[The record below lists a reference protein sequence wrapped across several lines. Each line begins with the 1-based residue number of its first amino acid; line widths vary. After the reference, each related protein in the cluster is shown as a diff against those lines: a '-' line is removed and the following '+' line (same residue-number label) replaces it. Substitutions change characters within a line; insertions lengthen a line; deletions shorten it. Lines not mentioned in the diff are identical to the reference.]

1 MSNTLCCA
9 MRVEPFGSTSNG
21 ERVPSFFSTHH
32 LHIIPN
38 LNLSVMKKISE
49 GGTRAMGNHQRGLS
63 VLRFLDRQLSD
74 RSRLARRMLAQRL
87 LAWWLSARRWPTG
100 WLQAVE
106 LYPISFMLLHI
117 IISFILTLF
126 NFLRSCFF
134 NGSNCNKGHISDM
147 ARS

>member
-49 GGTRAMGNHQRGLS
+49 GGTRAMGNHQRGG
-63 VLRFLDRQLSD
+63 VVD
-74 RSRLARRMLAQRL
+74 RL
-87 LAWWLSARRWPTG
+87 LVLAVGSAVFG
-100 WLQAVE
+100 SAVVGSEQAGE
-106 LYPISFMLLHI
+106 
-117 IISFILTLF
+117 
-126 NFLRSCFF
+126 
-134 NGSNCNKGHISDM
+134 
-147 ARS
+147 